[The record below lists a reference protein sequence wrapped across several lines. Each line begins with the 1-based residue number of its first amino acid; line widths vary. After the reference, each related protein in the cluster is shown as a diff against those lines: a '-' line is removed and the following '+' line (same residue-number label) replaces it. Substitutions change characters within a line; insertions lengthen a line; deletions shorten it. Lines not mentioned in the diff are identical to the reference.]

1 MCKEKEETSD
11 HILLYCLNAHIM
23 WQLIF
28 ALFCVQWMM
37 HSSVRGLLLSWG
49 GFFIGRKRKK
59 AWKVAPL
66 YLFGTICR
74 ERNRRAFENCESLD
88 HSFKSSF
95 LYLFW
100 DWVRLYIGDG
110 LCQCLILWIGQKLR
124 KVRLFV
130 FVYPRLFTFW
140 LLVYIV

>member
-1 MCKEKEETSD
+1 M
-11 HILLYCLNAHIM
+11 
-23 WQLIF
+23 
-28 ALFCVQWMM
+28 
-37 HSSVRGLLLSWG
+37 SWG

-100 DWVRLYIGDG
+100 DWIRLYIGDG
-110 LCQCLILWIGQKLR
+110 LCQCLILWIGQELR